1 MGRYG
6 KWVRY
11 MHNCGRPQYSPG
23 LPGRL
28 DHGAARGDRGW
39 RPQHWKLRN
48 VPRNLRT
55 VMMLVSSV
63 GPTVL
68 PKKSSEQPDPRIP
81 CPQRDFNWN
90 ETRHSS
96 VQGKDPANF
105 QQLSWGTRKPRR
117 HKPRA
122 HSTSLEKIGEP
133 GFGKQEVHVT
143 AASGSHLAEKGPA
156 TAVNTHTLVVECGTV
171 KAPDGEGAATTAIE
185 SFRVDKQYLP
195 EPTEDCAM
203 RDDYTGPAKPQTQDK
218 QCHSLASNTSQG
230 SPTGKPVTK
239 IGSSFEDL
247 RYYKIP
253 KIKQQV
259 PSTKEHCS
267 DISRTCPSLVDEII
281 KDMDKAYPKIS
292 GCYVSGSNYCP
303 HRNQVNEMPKSPAK
317 CPLEDNRSLS
327 KSANIDC
334 APVSSQIKQKKQ
346 MKICTVCKR
355 KNVSERVGQ
364 GTCVRCSLYEEINN
378 EQAAMKEQGRKQRLA
393 VCEPVTPAELSA
405 RRSSSDVENKEM
417 VAKIPTRPRSR
428 SKSKSR
434 TSNIDTVGSAA
445 LQANEHESIFKKRK
459 RKTCCLTKPIISSSD
474 HSSSSEDDVC
484 VVAASAGSASLPLS
498 EQARPQRKCRALS
511 ESPQNMRG
519 EPPRKGIGE
528 ISEKPL
534 TTGSKNGKA
543 EAKLQR
549 SQSKTAKPKAQLNK
563 CKGSEEEK
571 QRRLVMRKAWRKAK
585 DTDDYLTT
593 LGELEKCTKR
603 RKTLCTIAKESEKP
617 EECKTRSGGHTDAKR
632 ALGEHEQLQSVK
644 GECTDGKSAIEEC
657 EQLEKV
663 TGDHALGEREQPKSV
678 KGDCTDGK
686 RTIEE
691 HEQLERVRGDHTGV
705 KPTAFGEHEQP
716 KRVKGDCT
724 DGKRAIEEHEQLE
737 RVRGDRIGVKPTLE
751 EREQIESAKGDCT
764 EAKEAF
770 EKREQLAN
778 LNGDHADA
786 EPQLEEHEQ
795 FKSNKGDHTELAHA
809 SESAS
814 AKQSGEVAI
823 DMCRL
828 AADSLVLASSPALV
842 VASCCSLSLTDWESM
857 ANDSD
862 NSINSEVVRSVVTK
876 VTPAYSLPSDRP
888 LSDVHAS
895 TSFRKCAEK
904 AVLPSA
910 VVTDPS
916 TVTFNEKPVDAAV
929 KCPMRLPFLLSFED
943 DGTMSV
949 TIRDSDCVSNQ
960 EKGFPT
966 NEVGGLGLQ
975 PQEVGPSSSSDADY
989 VSAFIASLQESDFNL
1004 NQGQAVRKSH
1014 LDKEHALTDTHTKK
1028 TGTKKKRTKAE
1039 EPSSSKQEEPDAL
1052 STFALQPLPCLNSD
1066 SEITAD
1072 TAAPSGC
1079 DDLLSSRVA
1088 QLHLDSLHTVS
1099 SCVHPTQVNSQRFRN
1114 ALLQNF
1120 RDSSDTA
1127 KSVRSLAGNMDS
1139 SGSNA
1144 SLDIVSLVDTV
1155 LVISKDAI
1163 GTTDKGHAGQGGVLC
1178 QLLDEYVKNIEGFLM
1193 SLSECAPSY
1202 RDKLVSALLPHGIVG
1217 LKTIIQLVWKMEA
1230 ELQFLGRDRVSD
1242 LDKGIFSLLMEQ
1254 ADSLSKT
1261 TTEQDL
1267 PAFMTIEACIE
1278 PQLPTLADPPGEP
1291 VADDE
1296 QRTNCNDVLEHRTK
1310 SNPAADVTS
1319 EAVGQLGR
1327 AEASPVSVA
1336 SSVDFCATENS
1347 DDDEIIIVDDADHEG
1362 LMTDA
1367 LTASPQGTLT
1377 GVQRNRIQRLGSISG
1392 LRQPSKTVPGKD
1404 EIASQPKSL
1413 RAGTVDVAVQGTA
1426 HTAAAVDV
1434 PPVEQGQLS
1443 TGITCPPH
1451 AATGIVQNR
1460 IFDKPLTGKPKNL
1473 DAASSA
1479 KVSRVV
1485 NAKEAPRVPTD
1496 TAVAVAATQINSS
1509 DKYSLTGK
1517 PKNLDA
1523 ASSAKVSR
1531 VVNAK
1536 EAPRVPTDTAV
1547 AVAATQI
1554 NSSDKYRLPFTEK
1567 TVECRQQRWDQG
1579 PKMAPSVNQHSVL
1592 YAGMELDLSMQG
1604 RQQPDRSALRSPLG
1618 CRPRGN
1624 VSDTCST
1631 AQHSTQAPKRK
1642 VAKVSSQQAILQGV
1656 LSSQSSRQGQ
1666 LAYSAAGKPQQ
1677 GRQVNVELRD
1687 PSQLIYTGPQHTGQN
1702 EMASV
1707 QQSVMSSRQ
1716 REELAKQIAWMSAN
1730 AHTFPRNL
1738 QGSAGPPDWV
1748 RRTVLSDDASR
1759 PAHAQSFSPQSDLL
1773 QGSSNAHAQ
1782 LQEREPCL
1790 LQQHER
1796 GQQYAANTN
1805 ASSFLPSPSASYGF
1819 RAVPMD
1825 TALIEVE
1832 KEVLDRLQMQSYLDQ
1847 IVHKVKAGKAAPV
1860 QQPGHSEALKQRQ
1873 LSQRE
1878 LLLRQQINNALH
1890 AFAISAPQ
1898 KAQQWHFRAYQSYQR
1913 PLQDPTVELSCDS
1926 SAQARVDR
1934 NNSSAGISQESTSSE
1949 SPVGF
1954 VRPWTAQSK
1963 QPKPYSACQDTLQRW
1978 KNRQLDGAPKSGL
1991 PEDAAEQILDEY
2003 RVDANAHP
2011 RQTTEAQNH
2020 VFMHQVFLPEP
2031 NRNTAHCDISNHTPV
2046 PHTSVSGRKRNI
2058 GARSKV
2064 SSSALVQQEVSGPQQ
2079 SPNSMARSGVPGRA
2093 YRERSTSTWHP
2104 PTSIHDPPA

>member
-1 MGRYG
+1 MEPMEPNASANAMCHKATKRKQISLKDKLDIIEQVEKGKKQVDVAVAYG
-6 KWVRY
+6 LSKQTVSTIINAKEVVLAKKVSGDLQPKRFRLREASYPDVEEALLMWLRDARSRNIPV
-11 MHNCGRPQYSPG
+11 NG
-23 LPGRL
+23 LLLRKRAEQL
-28 DHGAARGDRGW
+28 AVVLNQEQFQCSEGW
-39 RPQHWKLRN
+39 LSRF
-48 VPRNLRT
+48 
-55 VMMLVSSV
+55 
-63 GPTVL
+63 
-68 PKKSSEQPDPRIP
+68 KS
-81 CPQRDFNWN
+81 
-90 ETRHSS
+90 RHAIA

-143 AASGSHLAEKGPA
+143 AASGSHLAEKKRPA

-317 CPLEDNRSLS
+317 CPLEDNQSLS

-334 APVSSQIKQKKQ
+334 APVSSQINQKKQ

-393 VCEPVTPAELSA
+393 VCEPVMPAELSA

-459 RKTCCLTKPIISSSD
+459 RKTCYLTKPIISSSD

-549 SQSKTAKPKAQLNK
+549 SQ
-563 CKGSEEEK
+563 
-571 QRRLVMRKAWRKAK
+571 M
-585 DTDDYLTT
+585 
-593 LGELEKCTKR
+593 
-603 RKTLCTIAKESEKP
+603 
-617 EECKTRSGGHTDAKR
+617 
-632 ALGEHEQLQSVK
+632 
-644 GECTDGKSAIEEC
+644 
-657 EQLEKV
+657 
-663 TGDHALGEREQPKSV
+663 
-678 KGDCTDGK
+678 
-686 RTIEE
+686 
-691 HEQLERVRGDHTGV
+691 
-705 KPTAFGEHEQP
+705 
-716 KRVKGDCT
+716 
-724 DGKRAIEEHEQLE
+724 
-737 RVRGDRIGVKPTLE
+737 
-751 EREQIESAKGDCT
+751 
-764 EAKEAF
+764 
-770 EKREQLAN
+770 
-778 LNGDHADA
+778 
-786 EPQLEEHEQ
+786 
-795 FKSNKGDHTELAHA
+795 
-809 SESAS
+809 
-814 AKQSGEVAI
+814 
-823 DMCRL
+823 
-828 AADSLVLASSPALV
+828 
-842 VASCCSLSLTDWESM
+842 
-857 ANDSD
+857 
-862 NSINSEVVRSVVTK
+862 
-876 VTPAYSLPSDRP
+876 
-888 LSDVHAS
+888 
-895 TSFRKCAEK
+895 
-904 AVLPSA
+904 
-910 VVTDPS
+910 VTDPS

-989 VSAFIASLQESDFNL
+989 VSAFIASLQESGFNL

-1039 EPSSSKQEEPDAL
+1039 EPISSKQEEPDAL

-1155 LVISKDAI
+1155 LVISKDAV

-1296 QRTNCNDVLEHRTK
+1296 QRTN
-1310 SNPAADVTS
+1310 
-1319 EAVGQLGR
+1319 
-1327 AEASPVSVA
+1327 
-1336 SSVDFCATENS
+1336 
-1347 DDDEIIIVDDADHEG
+1347 
-1362 LMTDA
+1362 
-1367 LTASPQGTLT
+1367 
-1377 GVQRNRIQRLGSISG
+1377 
-1392 LRQPSKTVPGKD
+1392 
-1404 EIASQPKSL
+1404 
-1413 RAGTVDVAVQGTA
+1413 
-1426 HTAAAVDV
+1426 
-1434 PPVEQGQLS
+1434 
-1443 TGITCPPH
+1443 
-1451 AATGIVQNR
+1451 
-1460 IFDKPLTGKPKNL
+1460 
-1473 DAASSA
+1473 
-1479 KVSRVV
+1479 
-1485 NAKEAPRVPTD
+1485 
-1496 TAVAVAATQINSS
+1496 
-1509 DKYSLTGK
+1509 
-1517 PKNLDA
+1517 
-1523 ASSAKVSR
+1523 
-1531 VVNAK
+1531 
-1536 EAPRVPTDTAV
+1536 
-1547 AVAATQI
+1547 
-1554 NSSDKYRLPFTEK
+1554 
-1567 TVECRQQRWDQG
+1567 W
-1579 PKMAPSVNQHSVL
+1579 
-1592 YAGMELDLSMQG
+1592 
-1604 RQQPDRSALRSPLG
+1604 
-1618 CRPRGN
+1618 
-1624 VSDTCST
+1624 
-1631 AQHSTQAPKRK
+1631 
-1642 VAKVSSQQAILQGV
+1642 
-1656 LSSQSSRQGQ
+1656 
-1666 LAYSAAGKPQQ
+1666 
-1677 GRQVNVELRD
+1677 
-1687 PSQLIYTGPQHTGQN
+1687 
-1702 EMASV
+1702 
-1707 QQSVMSSRQ
+1707 
-1716 REELAKQIAWMSAN
+1716 
-1730 AHTFPRNL
+1730 
-1738 QGSAGPPDWV
+1738 
-1748 RRTVLSDDASR
+1748 
-1759 PAHAQSFSPQSDLL
+1759 
-1773 QGSSNAHAQ
+1773 
-1782 LQEREPCL
+1782 
-1790 LQQHER
+1790 
-1796 GQQYAANTN
+1796 
-1805 ASSFLPSPSASYGF
+1805 
-1819 RAVPMD
+1819 
-1825 TALIEVE
+1825 
-1832 KEVLDRLQMQSYLDQ
+1832 
-1847 IVHKVKAGKAAPV
+1847 
-1860 QQPGHSEALKQRQ
+1860 
-1873 LSQRE
+1873 
-1878 LLLRQQINNALH
+1878 
-1890 AFAISAPQ
+1890 
-1898 KAQQWHFRAYQSYQR
+1898 
-1913 PLQDPTVELSCDS
+1913 
-1926 SAQARVDR
+1926 
-1934 NNSSAGISQESTSSE
+1934 
-1949 SPVGF
+1949 
-1954 VRPWTAQSK
+1954 
-1963 QPKPYSACQDTLQRW
+1963 
-1978 KNRQLDGAPKSGL
+1978 
-1991 PEDAAEQILDEY
+1991 
-2003 RVDANAHP
+2003 
-2011 RQTTEAQNH
+2011 
-2020 VFMHQVFLPEP
+2020 
-2031 NRNTAHCDISNHTPV
+2031 
-2046 PHTSVSGRKRNI
+2046 
-2058 GARSKV
+2058 
-2064 SSSALVQQEVSGPQQ
+2064 
-2079 SPNSMARSGVPGRA
+2079 
-2093 YRERSTSTWHP
+2093 
-2104 PTSIHDPPA
+2104 

>member
-28 DHGAARGDRGW
+28 DHRAARGDRGW

-48 VPRNLRT
+48 VPRNLRA

-68 PKKSSEQPDPRIP
+68 PEKSSEQPDPRIP

-133 GFGKQEVHVT
+133 GFRKREVHVT
-143 AASGSHLAEKGPA
+143 AASGSHLAEKRPA
-156 TAVNTHTLVVECGTV
+156 TAVNTHTLVGCGNV
-171 KAPDGEGAATTAIE
+171 KAPDEGAATTAIE

-203 RDDYTGPAKPQTQDK
+203 RDDYTGPAKPQTQ
-218 QCHSLASNTSQG
+218 
-230 SPTGKPVTK
+230 
-239 IGSSFEDL
+239 
-247 RYYKIP
+247 
-253 KIKQQV
+253 
-259 PSTKEHCS
+259 EHCS

-292 GCYVSGSNYCP
+292 GCYVSGSSYCP

-317 CPLEDNRSLS
+317 CPLEDNQSLS

-334 APVSSQIKQKKQ
+334 AP
-346 MKICTVCKR
+346 
-355 KNVSERVGQ
+355 
-364 GTCVRCSLYEEINN
+364 
-378 EQAAMKEQGRKQRLA
+378 
-393 VCEPVTPAELSA
+393 
-405 RRSSSDVENKEM
+405 
-417 VAKIPTRPRSR
+417 
-428 SKSKSR
+428 
-434 TSNIDTVGSAA
+434 
-445 LQANEHESIFKKRK
+445 
-459 RKTCCLTKPIISSSD
+459 
-474 HSSSSEDDVC
+474 
-484 VVAASAGSASLPLS
+484 
-498 EQARPQRKCRALS
+498 
-511 ESPQNMRG
+511 
-519 EPPRKGIGE
+519 
-528 ISEKPL
+528 
-534 TTGSKNGKA
+534 
-543 EAKLQR
+543 
-549 SQSKTAKPKAQLNK
+549 
-563 CKGSEEEK
+563 
-571 QRRLVMRKAWRKAK
+571 
-585 DTDDYLTT
+585 
-593 LGELEKCTKR
+593 
-603 RKTLCTIAKESEKP
+603 
-617 EECKTRSGGHTDAKR
+617 
-632 ALGEHEQLQSVK
+632 
-644 GECTDGKSAIEEC
+644 
-657 EQLEKV
+657 
-663 TGDHALGEREQPKSV
+663 
-678 KGDCTDGK
+678 
-686 RTIEE
+686 
-691 HEQLERVRGDHTGV
+691 
-705 KPTAFGEHEQP
+705 
-716 KRVKGDCT
+716 
-724 DGKRAIEEHEQLE
+724 
-737 RVRGDRIGVKPTLE
+737 
-751 EREQIESAKGDCT
+751 
-764 EAKEAF
+764 
-770 EKREQLAN
+770 
-778 LNGDHADA
+778 
-786 EPQLEEHEQ
+786 
-795 FKSNKGDHTELAHA
+795 
-809 SESAS
+809 
-814 AKQSGEVAI
+814 
-823 DMCRL
+823 
-828 AADSLVLASSPALV
+828 
-842 VASCCSLSLTDWESM
+842 
-857 ANDSD
+857 
-862 NSINSEVVRSVVTK
+862 
-876 VTPAYSLPSDRP
+876 
-888 LSDVHAS
+888 
-895 TSFRKCAEK
+895 
-904 AVLPSA
+904 
-910 VVTDPS
+910 
-916 TVTFNEKPVDAAV
+916 
-929 KCPMRLPFLLSFED
+929 
-943 DGTMSV
+943 
-949 TIRDSDCVSNQ
+949 
-960 EKGFPT
+960 
-966 NEVGGLGLQ
+966 
-975 PQEVGPSSSSDADY
+975 
-989 VSAFIASLQESDFNL
+989 
-1004 NQGQAVRKSH
+1004 
-1014 LDKEHALTDTHTKK
+1014 
-1028 TGTKKKRTKAE
+1028 
-1039 EPSSSKQEEPDAL
+1039 
-1052 STFALQPLPCLNSD
+1052 
-1066 SEITAD
+1066 
-1072 TAAPSGC
+1072 
-1079 DDLLSSRVA
+1079 
-1088 QLHLDSLHTVS
+1088 
-1099 SCVHPTQVNSQRFRN
+1099 VNSQRFRN

-1127 KSVRSLAGNMDS
+1127 KSVRSLAGNIDS

-1155 LVISKDAI
+1155 FVISKDAI
-1163 GTTDKGHAGQGGVLC
+1163 GTTDEGHAGQGGVLC

-1367 LTASPQGTLT
+1367 LAASPQGTLT

-1392 LRQPSKTVPGKD
+1392 LRQPSKTVSGKD

-1413 RAGTVDVAVQGTA
+1413 QAGTVDVAVQGTA

-1434 PPVEQGQLS
+1434 PPVEQEQLS
-1443 TGITCPPH
+1443 MGITCPPH
-1451 AATGIVQNR
+1451 AATGIVQNLV
-1460 IFDKPLTGKPKNL
+1460 FDKP
-1473 DAASSA
+1473 
-1479 KVSRVV
+1479 
-1485 NAKEAPRVPTD
+1485 
-1496 TAVAVAATQINSS
+1496 
-1509 DKYSLTGK
+1509 LTGK

-1567 TVECRQQRWDQG
+1567 AVECRQQRWDQG

-1592 YAGMELDLSMQG
+1592 DAGMELDLSMQG

-1618 CRPRGN
+1618 CRSRGN

-1677 GRQVNVELRD
+1677 GRQVNVELKD
-1687 PSQLIYTGPQHTGQN
+1687 PSQLISTGPQHTGQN

-1738 QGSAGPPDWV
+1738 QGSAGPPYSTAEQYHVPPGWV
-1748 RRTVLSDDASR
+1748 RRTVLSGDASR

-1773 QGSSNAHAQ
+1773 QGSSNAHTQ

-1847 IVHKVKAGKAAPV
+1847 IVNKVKAGKAAPV

-1898 KAQQWHFRAYQSYQR
+1898 KAQQWHFRACQSYQR
-1913 PLQDPTVELSCDS
+1913 PLQDSTVELSCDS

-1934 NNSSAGISQESTSSE
+1934 NNSSAGIFEESTSSE

-1963 QPKPYSACQDTLQRW
+1963 QPKPYSACQNTLQRW
-1978 KNRQLDGAPKSGL
+1978 NNRQLDGAPKSGL
-1991 PEDAAEQILDEY
+1991 PENAAEQSLDEY
-2003 RVDANAHP
+2003 RVDAKAHP
-2011 RQTTEAQNH
+2011 WQTTEAQNH

-2031 NRNTAHCDISNHTPV
+2031 KRNTAHRDISNHTPV

-2064 SSSALVQQEVSGPQQ
+2064 SSSALVQQVSAPQQ
-2079 SPNSMARSGVPGRA
+2079 SPNSMAGSGIPGRT